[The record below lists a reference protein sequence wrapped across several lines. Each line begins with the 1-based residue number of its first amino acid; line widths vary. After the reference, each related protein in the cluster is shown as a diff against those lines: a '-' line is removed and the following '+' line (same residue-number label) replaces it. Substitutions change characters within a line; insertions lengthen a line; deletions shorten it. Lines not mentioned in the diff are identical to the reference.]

1 MRAPWLA
8 CYWRFN
14 ESGLKM
20 GLLLVRIRLRSQMRI
35 YDLSSIE
42 KILTGNGEGQYC
54 QVVQGGAINIQ
65 NSGWQ
70 IAPIARKQKHRTP
83 SRQRPQSAIML
94 AAYRK
99 RHATESIAYV
109 SVEGISKLQ
118 GLHTVSPRHALFTI
132 LLRPVP
138 GAHGPSG
145 RLPAATRCTNGLWL
159 SRAPVRLFMSILE
172 ERNVTTTD
180 FDCECPD

>member
-1 MRAPWLA
+1 MEKVNIAKSSRGVLLIFRIAVGRLLLLQGNKNIA
-8 CYWRFN
+8 HHQG
-14 ESGLKM
+14 SGLK
-20 GLLLVRIRLRSQMRI
+20 
-35 YDLSSIE
+35 
-42 KILTGNGEGQYC
+42 
-54 QVVQGGAINIQ
+54 
-65 NSGWQ
+65 
-70 IAPIARKQKHRTP
+70 
-83 SRQRPQSAIML
+83 SAIML
-94 AAYRK
+94 TAYRK

-145 RLPAATRCTNGLWL
+145 RLPAATRCTNGLLL